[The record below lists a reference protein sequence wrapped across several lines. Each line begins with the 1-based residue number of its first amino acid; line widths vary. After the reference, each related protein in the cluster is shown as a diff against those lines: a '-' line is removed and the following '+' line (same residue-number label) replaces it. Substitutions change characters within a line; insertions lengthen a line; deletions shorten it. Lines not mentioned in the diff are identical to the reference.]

1 MASGNRVIRV
11 AGLVQVAVMA
21 RGEVQVLVPHEQG
34 AIYRRGDRLTGSLD
48 LWILRHYCRPS

>member
-1 MASGNRVIRV
+1 MIRV
-11 AGLVQVAVMA
+11 AGLVQVALMA